1 MDENKTPLL
10 HVSGTLTFADY
21 KAAARISG
29 FRAFIRTTVF
39 YLLSFS
45 LFVIGN
51 DVIRNFS
58 ALRNGILSFGELLS
72 WQWKDMITDPA
83 LLAVVFGF
91 LIIYFVIG
99 CLIRP
104 GRLEKRARELFPQ
117 GNHVSYDFYE
127 DELAVSAENTSGAEI
142 IRFRYADMKR
152 KRVETKAYITVSTRR
167 KNRLG
172 LYKAVMT
179 PEQIKDARA
188 ILNARCPK

>member
-29 FRAFIRTTVF
+29 FRLFIKASV
-39 YLLSFS
+39 
-45 LFVIGN
+45 LFLAVCILGSIGLG
-51 DVIRNFS
+51 VYHNFS
-58 ALRNGILSFGELLS
+58 FLRAGRLSFGELLGRLWRS
-72 WQWKDMITDPA
+72 FISDPA

-104 GRLEKRARELFPQ
+104 WRLEKQARELFPQ
-117 GNHVSYDFYE
+117 GNHISYDFYE

-179 PEQIKDARA
+179 PEQIENARA